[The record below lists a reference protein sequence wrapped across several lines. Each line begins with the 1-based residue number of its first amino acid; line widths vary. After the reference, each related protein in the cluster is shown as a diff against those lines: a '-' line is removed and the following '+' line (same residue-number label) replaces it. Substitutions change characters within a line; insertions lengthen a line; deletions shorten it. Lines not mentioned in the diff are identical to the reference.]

1 MSHPT
6 INRVKFYRDL
16 VLSMLNLAFGRLY
29 SKPLPPSADL
39 TGKVAIVTGA
49 NSGIGL
55 NIALELVR
63 QNATV
68 YLACRNTSKAR
79 EAVSQITSAIPSSA
93 DRVETLL
100 LDTSSLSSV
109 RECAERWKKS
119 KSTIDI
125 LIHNAGSASTPTEQ
139 PFTVDGFPMLY
150 ATNLLGSFLL
160 TFLLEPCLSHR
171 ARIVFTSST
180 SQYTSTFTPMFSLG
194 TVKNRLE
201 PGFHAPIAAVKA
213 DRIATDSALYANTKA
228 MQVAFAKLLCNRWD
242 AAAKANGT
250 RNQWVAHAFNPGFTK
265 TTIFGKF
272 MPRTIWEDPV
282 FWILKATT
290 ILATDVSWGAAT
302 GVWLATTEDEAVM
315 GEGMGGGYWERMTRR
330 VAKVDLMSTEQLER
344 FWIRWEADA
353 GIVWK

>member
-1 MSHPT
+1 MSYPT
-6 INRVKFYRDL
+6 ISRVKFYCDL
-16 VLSMLNLAFGRLY
+16 VLSMLNIVFGRVY
-29 SKPLPPSADL
+29 TKPSPPSADL
-39 TGKVAIVTGA
+39 TGKTAIVTGA

-68 YLACRNTSKAR
+68 FLACRNTSKAR
-79 EAVSQITSAIPSSA
+79 EAVSQITSAVPNSA

-119 KSTIDI
+119 KSSIDI
-125 LIHNAGSASTPTEQ
+125 LIHNAGIPHAPLGQ
-139 PFTVDGFPMLY
+139 PFSVDGFPMHY

-160 TFLLEPCLSHR
+160 TNLLEPCLSHR

-180 SQYTSTFTPMFSLG
+180 GQYGGNFTPTFSLG

-213 DRIATDSALYANTKA
+213 DGIATDSALYANTKA
-228 MQVAFAKLLCNRWD
+228 MQVAFAKLLYNRWD
-242 AAAKANGT
+242 AGAKANGT
-250 RNQWVAHAFNPGFTK
+250 KNQRVAHAFTPGFTM
-265 TTIFGKF
+265 TPIFGKV
-272 MPRTIWEDPV
+272 MPRAIWEDPS

-290 ILATDVSWGAAT
+290 ILATNVSWGAAT
-302 GVWLATTEDEAVM
+302 GVWLATTEDEAVI

>member
-1 MSHPT
+1 MSYPT
-6 INRVKFYRDL
+6 ISRVKFYCDL
-16 VLSMLNLAFGRLY
+16 VLSLLNLVFGRVY
-29 SKPLPPSADL
+29 SKPIPPAADL
-39 TGKVAIVTGA
+39 TGKIAIVTGG

-68 YLACRNTSKAR
+68 YLACRNASKAR
-79 EAVSQITSAIPSSA
+79 EAVSHIISAVPNSA

-100 LDTSSLSSV
+100 LDTSSFSSV

-125 LIHNAGSASTPTEQ
+125 LIHNAGSPSTPNGQ

-160 TFLLEPCLSHR
+160 TNLLEPCLSHS
-171 ARIVFTSST
+171 ARIIFTSST
-180 SQYTSTFTPMFSLG
+180 GQYAGNFTPMFSLG

-213 DRIATDSALYANTKA
+213 DGTAKDSVLYSNTKA
-228 MQVAFAKLLCNRWD
+228 MQVAFAKLLYNRWES
-242 AAAKANGT
+242 AAKANGT
-250 RNQWVAHAFNPGFTK
+250 RNERIAHAFTPGFTM
-265 TTIFGKF
+265 TPIFGKA
-272 MPRTIWEDPV
+272 MTRTIWEDPAL
-282 FWILKATT
+282 WILKATT